1 MIRLLFAI
9 ALFMGCNANGGTP
22 PSPAFQMTL
31 EGVGNAAAAL
41 PLASVATPTDA
52 EWLSLKG
59 VVVSL
64 IFLGAGAAAWAVV
77 AGRNKTQNVR
87 VEAPMPASEAVPQYV
102 TTGDLD
108 SVVGTLATKLEM
120 AEMERGIETKMHL
133 QFQSLDEKR
142 SRSIRQLHE
151 HISGTA
157 KAQAER
163 EEAHTVALHQKI
175 NAIAE
180 NVAEMRGEMK
190 RKPRA

>member
-1 MIRLLFAI
+1 
-9 ALFMGCNANGGTP
+9 
-22 PSPAFQMTL
+22 
-31 EGVGNAAAAL
+31 V
-41 PLASVATPTDA
+41 ASVATPTDA

-59 VVVSL
+59 VFVSV
-64 IFLGAGAAAWAVV
+64 IFLGAGVAAWAVV

-87 VEAPMPASEAVPQYV
+87 VEAPMPASEPVPHYV
-102 TTGDLD
+102 TTDVLD
-108 SVVGTLATKLEM
+108 GVVGTLATKLELS
-120 AEMERGIETKMHL
+120 AMEHGIERKMHQ

-142 SRSIRQLHE
+142 SRSIRELHE

-163 EEAHTVALHQKI
+163 EEAHTVALHEKI
-175 NAIAE
+175 NVIAE